1 MTESGWGAVQ
11 SLGAEEDEGDEVGEV
26 DNKKSLLDEAR
37 DYNPLIALGEFIDNS
52 LGNFESTYLIN
63 NSDGK
68 SVPDLRINIDFQTAK
83 GEAEPRIVYTEN
95 SEVSK
100 S

>member
-83 GEAEPRIVYTEN
+83 GKPSHE
-95 SEVSK
+95 
-100 S
+100 